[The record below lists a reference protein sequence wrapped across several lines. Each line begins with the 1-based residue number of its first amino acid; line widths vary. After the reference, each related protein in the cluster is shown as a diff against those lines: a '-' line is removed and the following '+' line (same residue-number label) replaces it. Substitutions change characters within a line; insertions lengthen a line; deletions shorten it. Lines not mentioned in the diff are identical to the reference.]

1 MVETLRSIN
10 AAQDGKGLD
19 VRGGDKRVMK
29 IKTILSL
36 AVVAA
41 TCTALPASVSHAQE
55 GGTDSLVLEEIIVSA
70 RKRDE
75 SLQEVPIAISV
86 LGAATIEQFGINDLE
101 SVARLTSGLT
111 YDQGVLPIDTRPVI
125 RGVTSL
131 RGRPNVGILVDF
143 VDVSS
148 EALTVAG
155 GGITTN
161 LRLLDLERVE
171 VIKGPKSAMYGRSA
185 FTGAIHYVTRRP
197 GDTFSGDVTVGYD
210 EFETTDLRLSIGG
223 PIAADTLNAR
233 LIVSQYDTPGYYV
246 NPNTGGELGASE
258 VTGAALGM
266 EWTLSERT
274 TAYFRVEHSDEY
286 HSQRPEVH
294 VSTMDPA
301 SDPQNFLGTGT
312 VTDAA
317 IMVPHDG
324 FGTTVCNTIDRIQP
338 YYDSFGVPGAQA
350 CRPVISGKL
359 HATADM
365 IDLSPDP
372 RTGGDFRGTDV
383 DSTRYHLDF
392 NIELPNLDV
401 TYVFGHLDNG
411 THFEEDFDKNNRYIV
426 SAVIPFP
433 PPGSAV
439 SQYGLSAM
447 AEQHLD
453 IKQFNHEFRLSG
465 ESERVYWKLS
475 LLHWEEEMD
484 LMFDDEWYLREGG
497 NAGAVLDVLNST
509 VFSYLNEP
517 IAPPFV
523 NNMCDAVYPGVAEC
537 IPAVTSLQDSLGSN
551 PGIPIW
557 RETTHTSIAGA
568 AIVSLN
574 DSVSVTLEGRYLDEE
589 IRYAGEASDISI
601 STQFGEDP
609 WWGFMFRT
617 GEITENV
624 VKADKFVPKV
634 TVDWAI
640 DDNLLAYG
648 YFAKAFKPGGVSTTD
663 ANGDVRDGE
672 YDSEKLDVYEL
683 GLKTTLRDRSI
694 RWNSAA
700 FFYDYTDQQVSYEF
714 ISPTTGRLQ
723 TTIINA
729 GKTEIKG
736 FETDL
741 VWNSAFVD
749 GLRVSFAYTFTD
761 AEFTD
766 FNLGEILATVG
777 GTPSAFNRAK
787 AGNIEADLTGKT
799 PPMTSEHAA
808 TMSFRYNLSF
818 NNEIASYFE
827 LFGAYQS
834 KRFLGEGNRTW
845 IPEYT
850 IWDFYAGLSRN
861 NWSVTLFVENLADDD
876 TIRSGLENIDFTLL
890 PDGRSLPQAVQLYL
904 PQPRTVGL
912 RVQMNFGN

>member
-1 MVETLRSIN
+1 
-10 AAQDGKGLD
+10 
-19 VRGGDKRVMK
+19 MK
-29 IKTILSL
+29 IKTIASL
-36 AVVAA
+36 VLAA
-41 TCTALPASVSHAQE
+41 AACTALPATVTHAEE
-55 GGTDSLVLEEIIVSA
+55 GSADSFVLEEIIVTA

-75 SLQEVPIAISV
+75 LLQEVPIAISV
-86 LGAATIEQFGINDLE
+86 LGAETIEQFGINDVA

-161 LRLLDLERVE
+161 LRLLDLERIE
-171 VIKGPKSAMYGRSA
+171 VIKGPQNALYGRSA
-185 FTGAIHYVTRRP
+185 FTGALHYVTRRP

-223 PIAADTLNAR
+223 PIVADRLNAR

-294 VSTMDPA
+294 ISTMDPA
-301 SDPQNFLGTGT
+301 SDPANFLGTGT

-338 YYDSFGVPGAQA
+338 YYDSFGVPGAPA

-372 RTGGDFRGTDV
+372 RTGRDFRGTDI

-392 NIELPNLDV
+392 NVELPNLDV
-401 TYVFGHLDNG
+401 TYVFGYLDNG
-411 THFEEDFDKNNRYIV
+411 THFEEDFDKNNRDIV

-439 SQYGLSAM
+439 SQYGLSAV

-453 IKQFNHEFRLSG
+453 IKQLNHEFRLSG

-589 IRYAGEASDISI
+589 IRYAGEASDISL

-609 WWGFMFRT
+609 WWGFMFRN

-634 TVDWAI
+634 TVDWTI

-648 YFAKAFKPGGVSTTD
+648 YFAKAFKPGGVATTD

-672 YDSEKLDVYEL
+672 YDAEKLDVYEL
-683 GLKTTLRDRSI
+683 GLKATLRDRSI

-741 VWNSAFVD
+741 VWKSAFVD
-749 GLRVSFAYTFTD
+749 GLRVALGYTFTD

-766 FNLGEILATVG
+766 FNLSEILATVG
-777 GTPSAFNRAK
+777 GAPSAFNRAK
-787 AGNIEADLTGKT
+787 AGNVEADLTGKT

-808 TMSFRYNLSF
+808 TMSFRYDLSF
-818 NNEIASYFE
+818 DNDTASYFE

-850 IWDFYAGLSRN
+850 IWDFYAGLSRD

-904 PQPRTVGL
+904 PQPRTAGL
-912 RVQMNFGN
+912 RVQMNFGD

>member
-1 MVETLRSIN
+1 
-10 AAQDGKGLD
+10 
-19 VRGGDKRVMK
+19 MK
-29 IKTILSL
+29 IKTIASL
-36 AVVAA
+36 VLAA
-41 TCTALPASVSHAQE
+41 AACTALPATVTHAEE
-55 GGTDSLVLEEIIVSA
+55 GSADSFVLEEIIVTA

-75 SLQEVPIAISV
+75 LLQEVPIAISV
-86 LGAATIEQFGINDLE
+86 LGAETIEQFGINDVA

-161 LRLLDLERVE
+161 LRLLDLERIE
-171 VIKGPKSAMYGRSA
+171 VIKGPQNALYGRSA
-185 FTGAIHYVTRRP
+185 FTGALHYVTRRP

-223 PIAADTLNAR
+223 PIVADKLNAR

-294 VSTMDPA
+294 ISTMDPA
-301 SDPQNFLGTGT
+301 SDPANFLGTGT

-338 YYDSFGVPGAQA
+338 YYDSFGVPGAPA
-350 CRPVISGKL
+350 CRPVITGKL

-372 RTGGDFRGTDV
+372 RTGRDFRGTDI

-392 NIELPNLDV
+392 NVELPNLDV
-401 TYVFGHLDNG
+401 TYVFGYLDNG
-411 THFEEDFDKNNRYIV
+411 THFEEDFDKNNRDIV
-426 SAVIPFP
+426 SAFIPFP

-439 SQYGLSAM
+439 SQYGLSAV

-453 IKQFNHEFRLSG
+453 IKQLNHEFRLSG

-589 IRYAGEASDISI
+589 IRYAGEASDISL

-609 WWGFMFRT
+609 WWGFMFRN

-634 TVDWAI
+634 TVDWTI

-648 YFAKAFKPGGVSTTD
+648 YFAKAFKPGGVATTD

-672 YDSEKLDVYEL
+672 YDAEKLDVYEL
-683 GLKTTLRDRSI
+683 GLKATLRDRSI

-741 VWNSAFVD
+741 VWKSAFVD
-749 GLRVSFAYTFTD
+749 GLRVALGYTFTD

-766 FNLGEILATVG
+766 FNLSEILATVG
-777 GTPSAFNRAK
+777 GAPSAFNRAK
-787 AGNIEADLTGKT
+787 AGNVEADLTGKT

-808 TMSFRYNLSF
+808 TMSFRYDLSF
-818 NNEIASYFE
+818 DNDTASYFE

-850 IWDFYAGLSRN
+850 IWDFYAGLSRD

-904 PQPRTVGL
+904 PQPRTAGL
-912 RVQMNFGN
+912 RVQMNFGD

>member
-1 MVETLRSIN
+1 MNI
-10 AAQDGKGLD
+10 
-19 VRGGDKRVMK
+19 K
-29 IKTILSL
+29 ILPSL
-36 AVVAA
+36 AVAA
-41 TCTALPASVSHAQE
+41 AACTALPASVTHAEEGSADSH
-55 GGTDSLVLEEIIVSA
+55 VLEEILVTA

-86 LGAATIEQFGINDLE
+86 LDAATIEQFGINDVE

-171 VIKGPKSAMYGRSA
+171 VIKGPKSALYGRSA
-185 FTGAIHYVTRRP
+185 FTGALHYVTRRP
-197 GDTFSGDVTVGYD
+197 GDTFSGDFTVGYD
-210 EFETTDLRLSIGG
+210 EFGTTDLRLSIGG
-223 PIAADTLNAR
+223 PIAADKLNAR
-233 LIVSQYDTPGYYV
+233 LILSQYDTPGYYV

-258 VTGAALGM
+258 VAGAALGLA
-266 EWTLSERT
+266 WTLSDRT
-274 TAYFRVEHSDEY
+274 TAYFRVEHSDEQ

-294 VSTMDPA
+294 ISTMDPA
-301 SDPQNFLGTGT
+301 SEPENFLGTGT
-312 VTDAA
+312 VTDSA
-317 IMVPHDG
+317 IMVPHEG
-324 FGTTVCNTIDRIQP
+324 FGTTVCNTVDRIQP
-338 YYDSFGVPGAQA
+338 YYDSFGVPGAPA
-350 CRPVISGKL
+350 CRPVLSGML

-365 IDLSPDP
+365 IDLSPDS
-372 RTGGDFRGTDV
+372 RTGLDFRGTDV
-383 DSTRYHLDF
+383 DTTRYHLDI
-392 NIELPNLDV
+392 NVELPNLDV
-401 TYVFGHLDNG
+401 AYVFGHLDNG
-411 THFEEDFDKNNRYIV
+411 THFVEDFDKNNRDIV

-475 LLHWEEEMD
+475 LLHWEEKMD
-484 LMFDDEWYLREGG
+484 LFFDDEWYLREGG
-497 NAGAVLDVLNST
+497 NAGAVLDILNST

-517 IAPPFV
+517 IAPPFI
-523 NNMCDAVYPGVAEC
+523 NNMCDAVYPGVPEC

-568 AIVSLN
+568 AIVSLT

-589 IRYAGEASDISI
+589 IRYAGEASDISF

-624 VKADKFVPKV
+624 VQADKFVPKV
-634 TVDWAI
+634 TIDWAI
-640 DDNLLAYG
+640 DNNLLAYG

-683 GLKTTLRDRSI
+683 GLKTTLRDGSV

-700 FFYDYTDQQVSYEF
+700 FLYDYTDQQVPYEF

-741 VWNSAFVD
+741 VWKSAFID
-749 GLRVSFAYTFTD
+749 GMRIALSYTFVD

-766 FNLGEILATVG
+766 FNLSEILATVG
-777 GTPSAFNRAK
+777 GTPSAFNRAQ
-787 AGNIEADLTGKT
+787 AGNAEADLTGKT
-799 PPMTSEHAA
+799 PPMTAEHAA
-808 TMSFRYNLSF
+808 TMSFRFDTDFDNG
-818 NNEIASYFE
+818 IASYFE

-834 KRFLGEGNRTW
+834 RRFLGEGNRAW

-850 IWDFYAGLSRN
+850 IWDVYAGLSRD

-876 TIRSGLENIDFTLL
+876 TIRSGLDNIDFTLL
-890 PDGRSLPQAVQLYL
+890 PDGRSLPQAIQLYL
-904 PQPRTVGL
+904 PQPRTAGL
-912 RVQMNFGN
+912 RLQMNFGN

>member
-1 MVETLRSIN
+1 
-10 AAQDGKGLD
+10 
-19 VRGGDKRVMK
+19 MK
-29 IKTILSL
+29 IRTIPSL
-36 AVVAA
+36 AVAA
-41 TCTALPASVSHAQE
+41 AAFTALPAMVTHAE
-55 GGTDSLVLEEIIVSA
+55 EESADSFVLEEIIVTA

-75 SLQEVPIAISV
+75 LLQEVPIAISV
-86 LGAATIEQFGINDLE
+86 LGAETIEQFGISDVE

-171 VIKGPKSAMYGRSA
+171 VIKGPQNALYGRSA
-185 FTGAIHYVTRRP
+185 FTGALHYVTRRP
-197 GDTFSGDVTVGYD
+197 GDTFSGDVTVRYD

-223 PIAADTLNAR
+223 PIAADRLNAR

-258 VTGAALGM
+258 VTGAALGL

-294 VSTMDPA
+294 ISTMDPA
-301 SDPQNFLGTGT
+301 SDPANFLGTGT

-324 FGTTVCNTIDRIQP
+324 FGTTVCNTVDRIQP
-338 YYDSFGVPGAQA
+338 YYDSFGVPGAPA

-372 RTGGDFRGTDV
+372 RTGLDFRGTDV

-392 NIELPNLDV
+392 NVELSNLDV

-411 THFEEDFDKNNRYIV
+411 TYFEEDFDKNNRDIV
-426 SAVIPFP
+426 SAFIPFP

-453 IKQFNHEFRLSG
+453 IKQFNHELRLSG

-537 IPAVTSLQDSLGSN
+537 VPAVTSLQDSLGSN

-589 IRYAGEASDISI
+589 IRYAGEATDISL

-640 DDNLLAYG
+640 NDNLVAYG

-694 RWNSAA
+694 RWNSAV

-714 ISPTTGRLQ
+714 ISSTTGRLQ

-741 VWNSAFVD
+741 VWKSAFVD
-749 GLRVSFAYTFTD
+749 GLRVALGYTFTD

-766 FNLGEILATVG
+766 FNLSEILATVG
-777 GTPSAFNRAK
+777 GEPSAFNRAK
-787 AGNIEADLTGKT
+787 AGNFEADLTGKT

-808 TMSFRYNLSF
+808 TMSFRYDLSF
-818 NNEIASYFE
+818 DNEMASYFE

-845 IPEYT
+845 IPDYT
-850 IWDFYAGLSRN
+850 IWDFYAGLSRDD
-861 NWSVTLFVENLADDD
+861 WSVTLFVENLADDD

-904 PQPRTVGL
+904 PQPRTAGL
-912 RVQMNFGN
+912 RVQMNFGD